1 MKLLKERVTDVVVH
15 VVYEDSQD
23 ETVKALKEKGLFD
36 AAADS
41 HYAMLD
47 KKGHGTI
54 YYGIGKEEDNDPYQ
68 ATLYF
73 HNLGK
78 YLQDLRISKIHLEVP
93 ASFKED
99 KEFPGKTLEGL
110 YQAEYCFDRYKTE
123 KEHTVELQLSMD
135 DYDYWQPTFDL
146 VEKVVKAAF
155 HARDLVNQRPLD
167 LYPETLAEQVQEIF
181 QDTAVEVEIY
191 DEDQIEEMGMEAF
204 LQVAKGSD
212 RPPRFIVLKYMP
224 TDEKDHLTLVGKG
237 MTYDS
242 GGYAIKPGNS
252 MKTMHS
258 DMAGAAAVIGGIYAL
273 ATVGIKQNVAGVIAA
288 AENLIDGKAFKNG
301 DIISSMK
308 GTTIEVNNTDAEG
321 RLTLAD
327 AIYYAATELNSKAIV
342 DLATLTGAA
351 ITAVGPR
358 CTALMSNDGELAE
371 QILTASRNAAEP
383 TQRLQAFPS
392 HYKQIKGKFGDLDN
406 APEGGAGAITAG
418 VFLEHFTEEIPWA
431 HLDIAGPSYSKSA
444 YDYLPQGASGTGVKT
459 IYRWIA
465 AL

>member
-1 MKLLKERVTDVVVH
+1 MKLLKNQVRDVIVH

-23 ETVKALKEKGLFD
+23 ETVQALKEKELFD

-47 KKGHGTI
+47 ENGHGTI
-54 YYGIGKEEDNDPYQ
+54 YYGIGKEENNNPYQ

-78 YLQDLRISKIHLEVP
+78 HLQGLGINRVHLEVP

-110 YQAEYCFDRYKTE
+110 YQAEYFFDRYKTE
-123 KEHTVELQLSMD
+123 KDDLVELELSMD
-135 DYDYWQPTFDL
+135 DYEYWKPTFDL

-167 LYPETLAEQVQEIF
+167 LYPETLAEQVRDLF

-191 DEDQIEEMGMEAF
+191 DENQIEDMGMEAF

-224 TDEKDHLTLVGKG
+224 TDENGHLTLVGKG

-242 GGYAIKPGNS
+242 GGYAIKPGGS
-252 MKTMHS
+252 MKNMHS
-258 DMAGAAAVIGGIYAL
+258 DMAGAAAVVGGIYAL
-273 ATVGIKQNVAGVIAA
+273 STVGIKHNVVGVIAA

-301 DIISSMK
+301 DIISSLK

-327 AIYYAATELNSKAIV
+327 AIYYAATKLNSKAIV
-342 DLATLTGAA
+342 DVATLTGAA

-358 CTALMSNDGELAE
+358 CTVLMSNDDELAD
-371 QILTASRNAAEP
+371 QILTASQNGAEP
-383 TQRLQAFPS
+383 TQRLQTFPS

-406 APEGGAGAITAG
+406 APKGGAGAITAG
-418 VFLEHFTEEIPWA
+418 AFLEHFTEDIPWV
-431 HLDIAGPSYSKSA
+431 HLDIAGPSYSESA

-459 IYRWIA
+459 LYRWIA